1 MKEQHAALL
10 EQQRHE
16 LRAQLDSGRLDVP
29 ALVVSMRSTLS
40 QLEAS
45 LAQSHEECC
54 RLFAD
59 VSMLKTEKALVSREL
74 HDTERRAEALQRD
87 TQRQSEEQER
97 RAAQLAERLA
107 HAQSR
112 ADRLADQ
119 LARAEGQ
126 ARLERTAQTHELQ
139 RVQEENIGLREQI
152 DNLFGILAKKD
163 ETAYKLCS
171 KLLTLKEARDQKD
184 TEALETMA
192 KYQRVIGKVL
202 DQLNDVNMEN
212 LLLVSNRLQHN
223 QPQQYKMLLESLK
236 FKIYL
241 ETENAGMTQEANRLR
256 YENSYL
262 KQANRQL
269 TEELQ
274 DVRLR
279 LLPQE
284 LREERVELRD
294 GRLTRA
300 RRASH
305 TQTEPEKRA
314 PSPTADSPVPADF
327 PTPET
332 SSQSSVSLSSLP
344 ESQQR
349 APPPVAVQAGGR
361 PRRQRRRDTAG
372 GRRRV
377 VTWGQLLE
385 AEPEDAAADRL
396 DTAAVTQMI
405 QLAAAQSTELEQLG
419 HSVELSDED

>member
-1 MKEQHAALL
+1 MWVGGGWEKDKVIKTASSRGDRHPKRRLSTINRQQQEQQQEQAALHSRL
-10 EQQRHE
+10 AQQAQLIAHYRHE
-16 LRAQLDSGRLDVP
+16 LVPRLRGDITRLRSESSALLGRLDVP

-87 TQRQSEEQER
+87 AQRQSEEPGAPR
-97 RAAQLAERLA
+97 SAAGRA
-107 HAQSR
+107 
-112 ADRLADQ
+112 
-119 LARAEGQ
+119 
-126 ARLERTAQTHELQ
+126 TT
-139 RVQEENIGLREQI
+139 
-152 DNLFGILAKKD
+152 
-163 ETAYKLCS
+163 
-171 KLLTLKEARDQKD
+171 
-184 TEALETMA
+184 
-192 KYQRVIGKVL
+192 
-202 DQLNDVNMEN
+202 
-212 LLLVSNRLQHN
+212 NRK
-223 QPQQYKMLLESLK
+223 QYKMLLESLK

-284 LREERVELRD
+284 LREER
-294 GRLTRA
+294 
-300 RRASH
+300 
-305 TQTEPEKRA
+305 TEPEKRA

-385 AEPEDAAADRL
+385 AEPEDVAADRL